1 MQKLLKLNNKTLTNR
16 ELLQLRYLNDYVGL
30 ETIKQ
35 LDNGLRLVLIQL
47 KNNNFITVKVIQGES
62 NNG

>member
-1 MQKLLKLNNKTLTNR
+1 MQKILKLNNKILTNM

-35 LDNGLRLVLIQL
+35 LDNGLRLVLVHL
-47 KNNNFITVKVIQGES
+47 KNNNFITVKVTQ
-62 NNG
+62 N

>member
-1 MQKLLKLNNKTLTNR
+1 MQKILKLNNKTLTNM

-35 LDNGLRLVLIQL
+35 LDNGLRLVLVHL
-47 KNNNFITVKVIQGES
+47 KNNNFITVKVTQ
-62 NNG
+62 N

>member
-1 MQKLLKLNNKTLTNR
+1 MQKLLKLNNKILTNR